1 MPLAEITRTSAAWLM
16 AVPKI
21 TAREAAAAV
30 PINIRIIVAPRN
42 VGRRRGRTP
51 QSYPDA
57 LG

>member
-1 MPLAEITRTSAAWLM
+1 M

-42 VGRRRGRTP
+42 VGRRGGRSP